1 MNHSPDHRRLLADV
15 LAGTSP
21 AGFREALL
29 GETLR
34 LARRRRQWRQVQ
46 RGAAVMAALALVA
59 GGVWWKL
66 SGPAKAKL
74 ATGCLVVRTQPLS
87 PAQIVTSQPL
97 AANQHVASISCA
109 NVVLTASGGFR
120 EIGDDELLAL
130 AAPQVAALVR
140 RGPHEAEL
148 IFVKPSDEAPGPQN

>member
-1 MNHSPDHRRLLADV
+1 MNHSPDHRHLLADV
-15 LAGTSP
+15 LADTSP

-34 LARRRRQWRQVQ
+34 LARRRSQWRQV
-46 RGAAVMAALALVA
+46 RRSAAVMAALVLAVA
-59 GGVWWKL
+59 GLWWKL
-66 SGPAKAKL
+66 SGPAKAKP

-87 PAQIVTSQPL
+87 PAQIVTTQRL
-97 AANQHVASISCA
+97 APAQLVASVACA
-109 NVVLTASGGFR
+109 NVVLTVSGGFR

-130 AAPQVAALVR
+130 VAPQVAALVR

-148 IFVKPSDEAPGPQN
+148 IFVETNEPSPKPN

>member
-1 MNHSPDHRRLLADV
+1 MNHSPDHRHLLADV
-15 LAGTSP
+15 LADTSP

-29 GETLR
+29 EETLR
-34 LARRRRQWRQVQ
+34 LARRRRQWRQAR
-46 RGAAVMAALALVA
+46 RGAAAMAALALAA

-66 SGPAKAKL
+66 SGPANAKP
-74 ATGCLVVRTQPLS
+74 ATGCPLVHTQPLS

-97 AANQHVASISCA
+97 AANQRIASVACA
-109 NVVLTASGGFR
+109 NVVLTVSGGFR

-148 IFVKPSDEAPGPQN
+148 IVVQPNEPSPKSN